1 MTAITFLNEVL
12 PVISSNTSCLT
23 SVLDAW
29 GVLMVVSFFGL
40 GLLVSVADNRPIPV
54 LPPEPKPKPK
64 KLSPRAR
71 RRARR
76 QRNADGSK
84 RRWRKGQRAP
94 R

>member
-54 LPPEPKPKPK
+54 L
-64 KLSPRAR
+64 
-71 RRARR
+71 
-76 QRNADGSK
+76 
-84 RRWRKGQRAP
+84 
-94 R
+94 